1 MGNICTETKHIQTQ
15 TIEFRTIGT
24 QTEDHGVLVLT
35 ILSPTN
41 FMNSTDSYGRFID
54 QAWSRI
60 ELGSIC
66 NDEIIKSFDP
76 NFITE

>member
-24 QTEDHGVLVLT
+24 QTEDHGV
-35 ILSPTN
+35 LSPTN